1 MNFSDYLKH
10 ARELKG
16 WSIWKL
22 FQESDVSHVHIG
34 RIEKGEMEPPKP
46 ETLRKLSQALNVD
59 YIEMLKAAGALT
71 DEDLLRIEIKNRFS
85 PVINDAVA
93 LELMTD
99 KNVLEVLEGLAK
111 LDKQKRAMVLKN
123 FLGTLGMLGE

>member
-1 MNFSDYLKH
+1 MKFSEYLKK

-16 WSIWKL
+16 WSIWRL
-22 FQESDVSHVHIG
+22 FQESDISHVHLG

-46 ETLRKLSQALNVD
+46 ETLRKLSEALGVD
-59 YIEMLKAAGALT
+59 YIDMLKAAGAIT
-71 DEDLLRIEIKNRFS
+71 DEDLLKIEIKNRFS
-85 PVINDAVA
+85 PIINDDVA
-93 LELMTD
+93 LELITD

-123 FLGTLGMLGE
+123 FLSTLGMLE